1 MNYHL
6 KYLFGKSI
14 EKEVFPNALKIA
26 RVTPLFKS
34 GDPSDISN
42 YRPISVLVC
51 FSKILERIMYKR
63 LYKYLTTEK
72 LLYSKQFGF
81 QTGPSTEHAIIK
93 LVDQIYKFEKDHYT
107 LGVFIDLSKV
117 FDTVDHTILITKLEM
132 YGIKGINLAWFRSY
146 LTNIIQYI
154 LITHDLETDTKNICR
169 GVPQG
174 SILGPLLFLMHVN
187 DLHDSKALDSIMFAD
202 GTNLFYEHKDL
213 KTLFSLV
220 NQELQKINEYFE
232 ANKLSLNAENT
243 KYSLFQKPS
252 RKDDLPLLLP
262 RLQIKKHKVERV
274 KSIKFLGVLLY
285 ENLPRKIILSIL
297 KIKSPKP
304 LVYYIGQKYF

>member
-42 YRPISVLVC
+42 YRPISVLLC

-81 QTGPSTEHAIIK
+81 QTGPSTEYAIIK
-93 LVDQIYKFEKDHYT
+93 LVDQIYKSFEKDHYT

-117 FDTVDHTILITKLEM
+117 FDTVDHTILIRKLKM

-169 GVPQG
+169 RVPQG
-174 SILGPLLFLMHVN
+174 SMLGPLLFLMHVN
-187 DLHDSKALDSIMFAD
+187 DLHDSKALK
-202 GTNLFYEHKDL
+202 HKDL

-243 KYSLFQKPS
+243 KYSLF
-252 RKDDLPLLLP
+252 
-262 RLQIKKHKVERV
+262 
-274 KSIKFLGVLLY
+274 
-285 ENLPRKIILSIL
+285 
-297 KIKSPKP
+297 
-304 LVYYIGQKYF
+304 